1 MAKVVLTRELG
12 RTFADGELEFT
23 IDCRSVRDLIRQL
36 DARFPGIG
44 EQLMAGMSVAIDGE
58 IHEDAYLESLEAGS
72 EVYFLPALGG
82 G

>member
-12 RTFADGELEFT
+12 RAFADGELEFT

-36 DARFPGIG
+36 DVRFPGIG

-58 IHEDAYLESLEAGS
+58 IHEDAYLERLEAGS

>member
-12 RTFADGELEFT
+12 ARFSDGELEFQ

-36 DARFPGIG
+36 EARYPGIG
-44 EQLMAGMSVAIDGE
+44 DQLMNGMSAAINGV
-58 IHEDAYLESLEAGS
+58 IHEDAYLEPLDESS
-72 EVYFLPALGG
+72 EVYFLPAIGG

>member
-12 RTFADGELEFT
+12 QRYAAGELEFQ

-36 DARFPGIG
+36 DARVPGLG
-44 EQLMAGMSVAIDGE
+44 EQLMNGMSAAIDGV
-58 IHEDAYLESLEAGS
+58 IHEDAYLESLDETS
-72 EVYFLPALGG
+72 EVYFLPAIGG